1 MSFDYNSLTSK
12 QKKVYSIIESFIREK
27 GIPPTVREIGEL
39 AGEKTP
45 GAIQGILNRLEKK
58 GVIKRE
64 TGMARSIQLVS
75 DNSQYINPVYVPEVK
90 KVNNRTFKDLLSVY
104 NILQY
109 HPVSPSLFD
118 SCDDCIFVNYHNCIM
133 PEGDFQKG
141 TMLLVSR
148 KEELAAG
155 DTVLAIYD
163 NHAILRKYHPAD
175 ESGNIRLVAE
185 LDLLGKEVF
194 SSDEVN
200 IVGKV
205 IGMVVKY

>member
-64 TGMARSIQLVS
+64 TGTARSIQLVS
-75 DNSQYINPVYVPEVK
+75 DNSQYINPVYVPEIK

-104 NILQY
+104 NVLQY

-118 SCDDCIFVNYHNCIM
+118 DCDDCIFVNYHNCIM
-133 PEGDFQKG
+133 PESNFQKD
-141 TMLLVSR
+141 TMFLVSR
-148 KEELAAG
+148 KKELAAG

-163 NHAILRKYHPAD
+163 NHAILRKYHPTD
-175 ESGNIRLVAE
+175 EPGNIKLVAE
-185 LDLLGKEVF
+185 VDLLGKEVF
-194 SSDEVN
+194 SADEIS

-205 IGMVVKY
+205 IGMVVKC